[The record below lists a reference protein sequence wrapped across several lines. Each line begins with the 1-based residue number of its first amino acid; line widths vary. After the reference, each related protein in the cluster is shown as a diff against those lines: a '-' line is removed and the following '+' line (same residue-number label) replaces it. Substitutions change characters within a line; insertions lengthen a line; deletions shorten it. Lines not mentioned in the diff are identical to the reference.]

1 MHARILSCMKVRIV
15 LLMMALSKSSSIFR
29 DATMTKTSGVIDR
42 KRKGVEI
49 GTTPPSFDNDID
61 IDTCTCS
68 GDLIARQQEGKRV
81 AAPKNI
87 RFILPL
93 SVHVKLDLWQ
103 SLDGLLVDVNE

>member
-15 LLMMALSKSSSIFR
+15 LVMMALSKSSSIFR
-29 DATMTKTSGVIDR
+29 DATMTKMSGVIDR

-61 IDTCTCS
+61 IDTRTCS

-81 AAPKNI
+81 AAPKNMFYSASERTRNWI
-87 RFILPL
+87 FGN
-93 SVHVKLDLWQ
+93 LWMMVC
-103 SLDGLLVDVNE
+103 SLT